1 MPAGSFPADI
11 GEHRA
16 RFDALAASR
25 QSPYAD
31 PMSEHRHGC
40 SGHTHAHDH
49 APGADHQHHD
59 SSDEAPNGG
68 HAHDDHDH
76 DHTHGAS
83 GGILGAAFVLTA
95 VFMLVEFVGGL
106 LASSLALMADAG
118 HMLTDAAALA
128 LAWAAV
134 HIASRP
140 ADAKRSFGYQ
150 RLRVLATFVNGCALL
165 FIVAWIGVEA
175 VQRLMNPVPVNANAI
190 LWIGALG
197 LAVNLIVFAMLKRGD
212 SHDMN
217 ISAATLHVLGDLLG
231 SVAAIV
237 AAVIILWTGWLP
249 IDPLLSLLVSALIV
263 RSAISLVR
271 RSAHIL
277 MEGSPEWLDQGELRR
292 TLEQRIPAIRDVHHV
307 HTWSVG
313 PHETLLTMHA
323 QVNGAADQA
332 VVLKDVKALLA
343 EKFGITHTTIQ
354 IEVEEC
360 VDDDCGE
367 QTAALKRKA

>member
-1 MPAGSFPADI
+1 
-11 GEHRA
+11 
-16 RFDALAASR
+16 
-25 QSPYAD
+25 
-31 PMSEHRHGC
+31 MSEHRHGPGDHRHGNGHGC
-40 SGHTHAHDH
+40 SSHTAHD
-49 APGADHQHHD
+49 P
-59 SSDEAPNGG
+59 SSDERPSQSHSHG
-68 HAHDDHDH
+68 HDGHGH
-76 DHTHGAS
+76 DHTAGAS
-83 GGILGAAFVLTA
+83 GGILGTAFALTA
-95 VFMLVEFVGGL
+95 LFMLIEFVGGL
-106 LASSLALMADAG
+106 LARSLALMADAG

-134 HIASRP
+134 RIASRP

-165 FIVAWIGVEA
+165 FIVAWIGIEA
-175 VQRLMNPVPVNANAI
+175 VQRLINPVPVNATAI
-190 LWIGALG
+190 LWIGSLG
-197 LAVNLIVFAMLKRGD
+197 LAVNLIVFAMLRRGD

-217 ISAATLHVLGDLLG
+217 ISAAALHVLGDLLS

-249 IDPLLSLLVSALIV
+249 IDPLLSLFVSALIV
-263 RSAISLVR
+263 KSAVSLVR

-332 VVLKDVKALLA
+332 MVLKDVKALLA

-354 IEVEEC
+354 IEVEDC
-360 VDDDCGE
+360 VDEDCGK

>member
-1 MPAGSFPADI
+1 
-11 GEHRA
+11 
-16 RFDALAASR
+16 
-25 QSPYAD
+25 
-31 PMSEHRHGC
+31 MSEHRHGPG
-40 SGHTHAHDH
+40 GHEHSHDH
-49 APGADHQHHD
+49 HGCAGHSSPLAPRSSSSPALHDHETD
-59 SSDEAPNGG
+59 SGPDDS
-68 HAHDDHDH
+68 HDDHDH
-76 DHTHGAS
+76 DHTAGAS
-83 GGILGAAFVLTA
+83 GAILGAAFALTA
-95 VFMLVEFVGGL
+95 GFMLVEFVGGL
-106 LASSLALMADAG
+106 LARSLALMADAG

-134 HIASRP
+134 RIASRP

-175 VQRLMNPVPVNANAI
+175 VQRLFNPVPVNAQAI

-197 LAVNLIVFAMLKRGD
+197 LAVNLIVFAMLRRGD

-231 SVAAIV
+231 SVAAII
-237 AAVIILWTGWLP
+237 AAITILWTGWLP

-263 RSAISLVR
+263 KSAVTLVR

-292 TLEQRIPAIRDVHHV
+292 TLEQKIPAVRDVHHV

-323 QVNGAADQA
+323 QVNSAADQA
-332 VVLKDVKALLA
+332 LVLKDMKALLA
-343 EKFGITHTTIQ
+343 DKYGITHTTIQ

-360 VDDDCGE
+360 ADTDCEE
-367 QTAALKRKA
+367 QAAARRKA

>member
-1 MPAGSFPADI
+1 
-11 GEHRA
+11 
-16 RFDALAASR
+16 
-25 QSPYAD
+25 
-31 PMSEHRHGC
+31 MSEHRHGPGGHRHGDEHGC
-40 SGHTHAHDH
+40 SGHTHAHGH
-49 APGADHQHHD
+49 AHRHPGGTEHEHRND
-59 SSDEAPNGG
+59 SDEQPNSN
-68 HAHDDHDH
+68 HAHSHDDHDH
-76 DHTHGAS
+76 DHTAGAS
-83 GGILGAAFVLTA
+83 GGILGAAFGLTA
-95 VFMLVEFVGGL
+95 LFMLVEFAGGL

-175 VQRLMNPVPVNANAI
+175 VQRLISPVPVNANAI
-190 LWIGALG
+190 LWIGSLG
-197 LAVNLIVFAMLKRGD
+197 LAVNLIVFAMLRRGD

-231 SVAAIV
+231 SVGAIV

-249 IDPLLSLLVSALIV
+249 IDPLLSLFVSALIV
-263 RSAISLVR
+263 RSAVSLVR

-277 MEGSPEWLDQGELRR
+277 MEGAPEWLDQGELRR

-332 VVLKDVKALLA
+332 MVLKDVKALLA
-343 EKFGITHTTIQ
+343 EKFGITHATIQ
-354 IEVEEC
+354 IEVEDC
-360 VDDDCGE
+360 VDEDCGE
-367 QTAALKRKA
+367 QAAALKRKA

>member
-1 MPAGSFPADI
+1 
-11 GEHRA
+11 
-16 RFDALAASR
+16 
-25 QSPYAD
+25 
-31 PMSEHRHGC
+31 MSEHRHGPGGHRHDHHGC
-40 SGHTHAHDH
+40 SSHTHGY
-49 APGADHQHHD
+49 PSGADHAHPD
-59 SSDEAPNGG
+59 SSDRPPNRG
-68 HAHDDHDH
+68 HEHDHHDH
-76 DHTHGAS
+76 DHAAGAS
-83 GGILGAAFVLTA
+83 GGILGAAFALTA
-95 VFMLVEFVGGL
+95 SFMLVELVGGL
-106 LASSLALMADAG
+106 LARSLALIADSG

-134 HIASRP
+134 RIASRP

-165 FIVAWIGVEA
+165 FIVAWIAVEA
-175 VQRLMNPVPVNANAI
+175 VQRLIDPVPVNANAI

-197 LAVNLIVFAMLKRGD
+197 LAVNLIVFSMLRRGD
-212 SHDMN
+212 AHDMN

-237 AAVIILWTGWLP
+237 AAIIILWTGWLP

-263 RSAISLVR
+263 KSAISLVR

-277 MEGSPEWLDQGELRR
+277 MEGSPEWLDQSELRR
-292 TLEQRIPAIRDVHHV
+292 TLEQKIPAIRDVHHV

-332 VVLKDVKALLA
+332 TVLKDVKALLA

-354 IEVEEC
+354 IEVEDC
-360 VDDDCGE
+360 VDEDCGE
-367 QTAALKRKA
+367 QIAALKRKA

>member
-1 MPAGSFPADI
+1 
-11 GEHRA
+11 
-16 RFDALAASR
+16 
-25 QSPYAD
+25 
-31 PMSEHRHGC
+31 MSEHRHGPGGHQHGSAHGC
-40 SGHTHAHDH
+40 SGHTHTHGHPPD
-49 APGADHQHHD
+49 ADH
-59 SSDEAPNGG
+59 ERPNHG
-68 HAHDDHDH
+68 HSHSHDDQGH
-76 DHTHGAS
+76 DHTTGVS
-83 GGILGAAFVLTA
+83 GGILGAAFGITA

-106 LASSLALMADAG
+106 LANSLALMADAG

-134 HIASRP
+134 HIGSRP

-175 VQRLMNPVPVNANAI
+175 VQRLMSPVPVNANAI

-197 LAVNLIVFAMLKRGD
+197 LAVNLIVFAMLRRGD

-217 ISAATLHVLGDLLG
+217 ISAATLHVVGDLLG
-231 SVAAIV
+231 SVAAIL
-237 AAVIILWTGWLP
+237 AAVIILMTGWLP
-249 IDPLLSLLVSALIV
+249 IDPLLSLLVCALIV
-263 RSAISLVR
+263 KSAVSLVR

-292 TLEQRIPAIRDVHHV
+292 TLEQKIPAIRDVHHV

-323 QVNGAADQA
+323 QVNGSADQA
-332 VVLKDVKALLA
+332 MVLKDVKALLA

-354 IEVEEC
+354 IEVDDC
-360 VDDDCGE
+360 VDADCGE
-367 QTAALKRKA
+367 QTAAVKRKA